1 MRNSAQAFVEQEA
14 FVGVLAIGLYMYV
27 RMDDEI
33 RRLIGSKAYSAS
45 IRQAAMAKG
54 MVTLKDEGAEKV
66 FHGMTTT
73 EELMRITQQEV
84 EI

>member
-1 MRNSAQAFVEQEA
+1 
-14 FVGVLAIGLYMYV
+14 VL
-27 RMDDEI
+27 DDEI
-33 RRLIGSKAYSAS
+33 RRLIGNKADSAL
-45 IRQAAMAKG
+45 IRQAAVAKG

-66 FHGMTTT
+66 FHGLTTT

>member
-1 MRNSAQAFVEQEA
+1 M
-14 FVGVLAIGLYMYV
+14 G
-27 RMDDEI
+27 
-33 RRLIGSKAYSAS
+33 RRLIGNKAYSAS

-66 FHGMTTT
+66 FHGVTTT

>member
-1 MRNSAQAFVEQEA
+1 M
-14 FVGVLAIGLYMYV
+14 
-27 RMDDEI
+27 
-33 RRLIGSKAYSAS
+33 RRLIGNKADSAS

-54 MVTLKDEGAEKV
+54 MITLKDEGAEKV
-66 FHGMTTT
+66 FHGVTTT